1 MKRRRLR
8 VALLEPFFGGSHRAA
23 AEGWARHSRHDVR
36 LEALPPRFWKWRM
49 RGAALEFARRL
60 EPRLAE
66 VDVVFA
72 TALLDVAQ
80 LKALLP
86 ARVPTVLYFHE
97 NQVAY
102 PPRPGEE
109 AAERDLQ
116 FAFTNL
122 ASALAADRVGFNSTF
137 QREAFGEALETLL
150 RRMPDARPLWA
161 LDAIERKTSVVP
173 LGVELSDLERRAAR
187 TPDQPPLI
195 LWNHRWEYDKDPET
209 FFRVLGRLA
218 DRQLAFRVAVAG
230 ECFGRV
236 PAVFG
241 RAREALGARVVQWGY
256 LPSRSEYAALLA
268 RSDVVVSTALQENF
282 GISLVE
288 AAFAGAH
295 PLAPRRLSYPEVIP
309 AELHA
314 ACLYGDEGEL
324 EDRLAALLRG
334 TASPVPPAQL
344 RALLVRHRWEERAA
358 AFDDLISEV
367 FEDGT
372 PGSVV

>member
-36 LEALPPRFWKWRM
+36 LETLPPRFWKWRM